1 MKNVSELENQCIE
14 LILFQI
20 STEAVCSPSSA
31 GLRTRGSEFT
41 PSFKF
46 SGVWSYVCVCVLA
59 VPALSCGTRDPLSL
73 LQCADSLVA
82 ACKLSVVACRVL
94 FPNQG
99 QNPASLHWELGVLTP
114 GPPGKSLILY
124 IFLNMVP
131 RFFLM
136 KFG

>member
-46 SGVWSYVCVCVLA
+46 SGVWSYVCVCVYWLCQLLA
-59 VPALSCGTRDPLSL
+59 VPRGILSL
-73 LQCADSLVA
+73 C
-82 ACKLSVVACRVL
+82 C
-94 FPNQG
+94 
-99 QNPASLHWELGVLTP
+99 GVQ
-114 GPPGKSLILY
+114 IL
-124 IFLNMVP
+124 
-131 RFFLM
+131 
-136 KFG
+136 